1 MHIRFWG
8 TRGSLP
14 KPGPDTLRFGGNTSC
29 LEVRTAA
36 DTLVIIDCGSGLHGL
51 GQALA
56 GAKAVCKGHILISH
70 THWDHIQG
78 IPFFAP
84 FFKPENEWDIY
95 APKGLG
101 QSVQDTL
108 AGQMQY
114 AYFPVRLDQ
123 MGAKIRYHELIEGDL
138 QIADVRVKTR
148 YMNHTALTL
157 GFRLE
162 ADGSALVYASDH
174 EPFQRH
180 LASGKGEILGQD
192 REHCEFLAGADLVI
206 HDAQFTLNEYA
217 DKVGWGHS
225 TIDYAVAVC
234 RAAGA
239 SRLALTHHDP
249 LRTDDAI
256 EQIVRNV
263 RNDQRDGGTTALD
276 VFAAAEGHLLELKAT
291 CAPQLRMRTM
301 SNEATS
307 SSTPALVST
316 LILMAVADPVAVG
329 TIKEA
334 AEADGIAVV
343 EVGSAKE
350 ALVAIPA
357 VQPSLMILEWGCD
370 ADALEQ
376 FMRDVRGGPANDM
389 PILIVADE
397 EKSFAQT
404 ESTDLEWVIKPFSTA
419 YARTRIRAC
428 LLRTEC
434 CWERMLTTPDEEQ
447 RLAAL
452 HGLDILDTPPEE
464 RFDRITHL
472 AASSFKAPMAL
483 VSLVDRE
490 RQWFKSTYGLD
501 ATETSREASFCSH
514 AVSSREV
521 LVVPDTFHDPRF
533 SDNPLVT
540 NGPRIRFYAGCPIF
554 VGSSCV
560 GTVCVL
566 DHRPR
571 QIDAEAVSLL
581 RYIASLVEL
590 ELYRSQNENKGSDR
604 AASN

>member
-1 MHIRFWG
+1 MLIRFWG

-36 DTLVIIDCGSGLHGL
+36 DTLVIIDCGSGFHGL

-56 GAKAVCKGHILISH
+56 SANAVCKGHILISH

-78 IPFFAP
+78 MPFFAP
-84 FFKPENEWDIY
+84 FFNPGNEWDIY

-114 AYFPVRLDQ
+114 DYFPVRLDQ
-123 MGAKIRYHELIEGDL
+123 MGAKISYHELIEGDL

-148 YMNHTALTL
+148 YMNHTSLTL

-162 ADGSALVYASDH
+162 ADGTALVYASDH

-217 DKVGWGHS
+217 GKVGWGHS

-256 EQIVRNV
+256 DQIVKNLRSI
-263 RNDQRDGGTTALD
+263 TTGLD
-276 VFAAAEGHLLELKAT
+276 VFAAAEGDVFELKAA
-291 CAPQLRMRTM
+291 CAPQLRISTMR
-301 SNEATS
+301 SEATS
-307 SSTPALVST
+307 SSTPALVSA
-316 LILMAVADPVAVG
+316 LILMAVTDPVAAN

-334 AEADGIAVV
+334 AQADGIAVV
-343 EVGSAKE
+343 GVGSAKE
-350 ALVAIPA
+350 ALAAMPA
-357 VQPSLMILEWGCD
+357 VQPSLIILEWGQGD
-370 ADALEQ
+370 ADGLAQ
-376 FMRDVRGGPANDM
+376 FMKLTREGPVKDM

-397 EKSFAQT
+397 DNVFAQS
-404 ESTDLEWVIKPFSTA
+404 ESSLEWVIKPFSTA

-428 LLRTEC
+428 LLRKEC

-447 RLAAL
+447 RVAAL
-452 HGLDILDTPPEE
+452 HGLDILDTHPEE

-472 AASSFKAPMAL
+472 AASSFAVPMAL

-490 RQWFKSTYGLD
+490 RQWFKSAYGFD

-514 AVSSREV
+514 AVSAREV

-540 NGPRIRFYAGCPIF
+540 DGPRIRFYAGCPIF

-571 QIDAEAVSLL
+571 QIDAEAVNLL
-581 RYIASLVEL
+581 RYLASLVEL
-590 ELYRSQNENKGSDR
+590 ELCRP
-604 AASN
+604 

>member
-1 MHIRFWG
+1 MLIRFWG

-14 KPGPDTLRFGGNTSC
+14 KPGPDTLRFGGNTPC

-36 DTLVIIDCGSGLHGL
+36 GTLVIIDCGSGLHGL
-51 GQALA
+51 GQALDSA
-56 GAKAVCKGHILISH
+56 EPVCKGHILLSH

-84 FFKPENEWDIY
+84 FFKPGNEWDIY

-162 ADGSALVYASDH
+162 ADGTALVYASDH

-206 HDAQFTLNEYA
+206 HDAQFTLTEYA

-256 EQIVRNV
+256 DQIVRNI
-263 RNDQRDGGTTALD
+263 RNDQQDHRGITTGLD
-276 VFAAAEGHLLELKAT
+276 VFAAAEGDVFEFKGAGAQRPGMSTIRNDAT
-291 CAPQLRMRTM
+291 G
-301 SNEATS
+301 
-307 SSTPALVST
+307 SSTPALISA
-316 LILMAVADPVAVG
+316 LILMTVKDPVAAD

-334 AEADGIAVV
+334 AQADGIAVV
-343 EVGSAKE
+343 EVSSAKE
-350 ALVAIPA
+350 ALTAMPA
-357 VQPSLMILEWGCD
+357 VQPSLIILEREQGD
-370 ADALEQ
+370 ADDVEQ
-376 FMRDVRGGPANDM
+376 FMRARRDGSVHDV

-397 EKSFAQT
+397 EKFLISQN
-404 ESTDLEWVIKPFSTA
+404 L
-419 YARTRIRAC
+419 
-428 LLRTEC
+428 
-434 CWERMLTTPDEEQ
+434 
-447 RLAAL
+447 
-452 HGLDILDTPPEE
+452 
-464 RFDRITHL
+464 
-472 AASSFKAPMAL
+472 
-483 VSLVDRE
+483 
-490 RQWFKSTYGLD
+490 WFWD
-501 ATETSREASFCSH
+501 
-514 AVSSREV
+514 
-521 LVVPDTFHDPRF
+521 
-533 SDNPLVT
+533 
-540 NGPRIRFYAGCPIF
+540 
-554 VGSSCV
+554 GSSNRSRPHTR
-560 GTVCVL
+560 GPASARVCL
-566 DHRPR
+566 
-571 QIDAEAVSLL
+571 A
-581 RYIASLVEL
+581 
-590 ELYRSQNENKGSDR
+590 RS
-604 AASN
+604 AAGNAC

>member
-1 MHIRFWG
+1 MRIQFWG

-56 GAKAVCKGHILISH
+56 AGVKVPKGHILISH

-84 FFKPENEWDIY
+84 FFKPGSEWDIY

-123 MGAKIRYHELIEGDL
+123 MAAEIRYHELIEGDF
-138 QIADVRVKTR
+138 QIDDVRVKTR

-162 ADGSALVYASDH
+162 ADGAALVYASDH
-174 EPFQRH
+174 EPFQRE
-180 LASGKGEILGQD
+180 LALGKGDISGQD
-192 REHCEFLAGADLVI
+192 REHCEFLAGSDLVI
-206 HDAQFTLNEYA
+206 HDAQFTA
-217 DKVGWGHS
+217 DQYEDKIGWGHS
-225 TIDYAVAVC
+225 TVEYAVAIC

-249 LRTDDAI
+249 LRADDAI
-256 EQIVRNV
+256 EQIVRTV
-263 RNDQRDGGTTALD
+263 RDNQRGITPALEI
-276 VFAAAEGHLLELKAT
+276 FAAAEGHECEIKTVAVASNQRLNTL
-291 CAPQLRMRTM
+291 
-301 SNEATS
+301 SNEGAV
-307 SSTPALVST
+307 SSTPALVNP
-316 LILMAVADPVAVG
+316 LILMAVTDPVAAN

-334 AEADGIAVV
+334 SQADGIAVV
-343 EVGSAKE
+343 EVCTAKE
-350 ALVAIPA
+350 ALSAMQS
-357 VQPSLMILEWGCD
+357 VQPSLMILERLRGN
-370 ADALEQ
+370 ADAIEEYLRG
-376 FMRDVRGGPANDM
+376 MRHGPARDVP
-389 PILIVADE
+389 LLLVADE
-397 EKSFAQT
+397 EKALTTT
-404 ESTDLEWVIKPFSTA
+404 ETTIGWLIRPFSSA
-419 YARTRIRAC
+419 YARTRIRAS
-428 LLRTEC
+428 LFRTTC
-434 CWERMLTTPDEEQ
+434 RWQRMLTTQDEEQ

-452 HGLDILDTPPEE
+452 HGLGILDTPPEE
-464 RFDRITHL
+464 RFDRITNL
-472 AASSFKAPMAL
+472 AASSFGVPMAL
-483 VSLVDRE
+483 ISLVDRE

-501 ATETSREASFCSH
+501 ATETSRETSFCSH

-521 LVVPDTFHDPRF
+521 LVVPDTFQDLRF

-540 NGPRIRFYAGCPIF
+540 QGPRNPLLCGLPDFRGSKLHWNRVR
-554 VGSSCV
+554 VGQPA
-560 GTVCVL
+560 T
-566 DHRPR
+566 
-571 QIDAEAVSLL
+571 
-581 RYIASLVEL
+581 
-590 ELYRSQNENKGSDR
+590 SD
-604 AASN
+604 